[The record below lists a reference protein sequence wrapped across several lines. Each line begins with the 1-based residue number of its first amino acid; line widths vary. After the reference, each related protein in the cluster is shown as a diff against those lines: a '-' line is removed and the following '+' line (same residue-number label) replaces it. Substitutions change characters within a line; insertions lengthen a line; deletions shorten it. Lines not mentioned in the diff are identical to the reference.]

1 MLLIGSA
8 AMKHHGLADFQRELK
23 DYDFICYKNE
33 LLQLVSSLSEV
44 HKLVSLQFSTNK
56 GHCAVKFLVDGKI
69 KVVEATLIDE
79 DFGETYQSDLYIHD
93 HWMNSGGHNVDI
105 MGVEVLTRVIIPAFA
120 LLMKLS
126 HRYKKDS
133 VHFHK
138 TRKDIASLRKLDY
151 QEFNY
156 FVKSPE
162 FQSALAFREKLTY
175 TNQLPKLNVDKEK
188 FFTDSVAYKYDHDTI
203 HKAVK
208 HLDKPAYQYYMK
220 DGEQVMCSKDKFFE
234 VPEIVRL
241 YGVLEE
247 SYVLALERAV
257 IPHGTSPERA
267 FDIALEKVCT
277 SITGGWFREYAW
289 EHYDEVYAMFH
300 SSYVQKFTNAL
311 NAGMIKPFKENV
323 YAVTN

>member
-8 AMKHHGLADFQRELK
+8 AMKYYGLPDFQRELK
-23 DYDFICYKNE
+23 DYDFICYKSE
-33 LLQLVSSLSEV
+33 LQELVASLSKV
-44 HKLVSLQFSTNK
+44 NKLVSLQFSTNK

-69 KVVEATLIDE
+69 KVIEATLIDV

-93 HWMNSGGHNVDI
+93 HWVNSAWQYVEV
-105 MGVEVLTRVIIPAFA
+105 MGVDVNTKVVSPAFA

-133 VHFHK
+133 VHFQK
-138 TRKDIASLRKLDY
+138 TRKDIISLRKWKYMDWNFATST
-151 QEFNY
+151 EFHT
-156 FVKSPE
+156 
-162 FQSALAFREKLTY
+162 ALAFREKLTY
-175 TNQLPKLNVDKEK
+175 TNSLPKLNVDKEK

-203 HKAVK
+203 HEAVK
-208 HLDKPAYQYYMK
+208 HLDKPAYQYYMQ
-220 DGEQVMCSKDKFFE
+220 DDAQVMCSKDKFFDA
-234 VPEIVRL
+234 PEIVRL

-257 IPHGTSPERA
+257 IPFGTSPERA

-289 EHYDEVYAMFH
+289 ENYDRVYSMFH
-300 SSYVQKFTNAL
+300 NSYVQKFTNAL
-311 NAGMIKPFKENV
+311 NAGMIKPFKENAD
-323 YAVTN
+323 AVTN